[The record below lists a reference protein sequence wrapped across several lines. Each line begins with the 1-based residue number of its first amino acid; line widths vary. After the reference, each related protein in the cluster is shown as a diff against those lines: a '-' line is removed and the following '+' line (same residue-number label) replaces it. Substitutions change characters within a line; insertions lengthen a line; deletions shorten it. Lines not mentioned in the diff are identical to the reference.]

1 MKKAI
6 IIACAAMALSACAP
20 KVAHLE
26 HSDWAPDVKENL
38 NAFMDEFAHS
48 KQKNYAVFDFDNTS
62 SIFDITENQM
72 QYQIDRM
79 CFEMTPAQMHDAIR
93 TVLDMESG
101 HYNDALDDIDTAY
114 AHLYEKYG
122 PFSWKGVPDEKAEAL
137 HCDPYWGEF
146 GSKMIGIY
154 EMILQYETPTIA
166 YKWDKNWVCGMTD
179 AVLDSLS
186 YVSHG
191 IYSAIETRR
200 GTWSGHE
207 SLNAKA
213 GVRVHG
219 YLDGFTVTDNTR
231 ELWKTLKANG
241 IDVWVC
247 SASGINQVLCA
258 IDIFGL
264 HEYCTGVLAMTC
276 AHDAEGKLTSEYD
289 YNGHAFL
296 ANADGSWTEDTL
308 PVGAMT
314 CGPGKVTTIENCIA
328 PKYDGR
334 GPLACF
340 MDSTGDFNFCTEFA
354 STRLVVCFNR
364 ADRKV
369 TDGGGLIAEVAIY
382 ERDVLGYD
390 LRKAGE
396 NNDILFLLQ
405 GRDDNGMRGL
415 RPSNKTLRFGETE
428 ERLFANEQNEAQY
441 EYICEHSMSV
451 KEALETFALRT
462 PADSSVLGFK
472 YGFLDS
478 YDGYR
483 CR

>member
-1 MKKAI
+1 MKKHLI
-6 IIACAAMALSACAP
+6 ILSAFMAIAACKPQA
-20 KVAHLE
+20 AHLE
-26 HSDWAPDVKENL
+26 HEDWAPDVKENL
-38 NAFMDEFAHS
+38 NAFMDEYAHTR
-48 KQKNYAVFDFDNTS
+48 QKNYAVFDFDNTS

-72 QYQIDRM
+72 QHQVDRM
-79 CFEMTPAQMHDAIR
+79 CFEMTPEQMHDAIR
-93 TVLDMESG
+93 TVLDLESG
-101 HYNDALDDIDTAY
+101 LYTAALEDIDASY
-114 AHLYEKYG
+114 SHLYSEFG
-122 PFSWKGVPDEKAEAL
+122 PFSWRGVSEERLEAL
-137 HCDPYWGEF
+137 HNDVYWGEF
-146 GSKMIGIY
+146 ASKMIGIY

-186 YVSHG
+186 YISHG
-191 IYSAIETRR
+191 IYSSIETRQ
-200 GTWSGHE
+200 GTWRGHE

-213 GVRVHG
+213 GVREHR
-219 YLDGFTVTDNTR
+219 YLDGFTVTENTK
-231 ELWKTLKANG
+231 ELWKTLRDNG

-258 IDIFGL
+258 IDLFGL

-276 AHDAEGKLTSEYD
+276 AHDAAGRLTSEYD

-314 CGPGKVTTIENCIA
+314 CGPGKVTAIENCIA

-334 GPLACF
+334 GPVACF

-354 STRLVVCFNR
+354 STRIVVCFNR

-369 TDGGGLIAEVAIY
+369 TDGGGLIAEIAIY

-390 LRKAGE
+390 LKKAGD
-396 NNDILFLLQ
+396 NGDILYLLQ
-405 GRDDNGMRGL
+405 GRDDNGMRRL
-415 RPSNKTLRFGETE
+415 RPSNYSIRYGETQE
-428 ERLFANEQNEAQY
+428 KLFANSHNEAQY
-441 EYICEHSMSV
+441 LYICEHEMSV
-451 KEALETFALRT
+451 KDALETFAMRT
-462 PADSSVLGFK
+462 PAEKSLLGFN